1 MFQRPASFWEENRTL
16 GSYDILIVGAGMVG
30 LWTAWHLQQLAK
42 GLKIGVVDQLPSGQA
57 GASTRNAGFACFGS
71 PTELLDDLH
80 HEHRSDI
87 VERLSWRYQ
96 GLQSWRETFGEDALG
111 WVPGRGFEVF
121 SCDQSEAWQ
130 KVQSHLDSLNQLAA
144 ESGIPGEVYQKSVP
158 PIPSLLGCISIEHE
172 AGLHAGKAHQ
182 TIRTAVV
189 DEGAHFLQGI
199 EILPKTSWTKE
210 ALGWSIPT
218 AQGVLK
224 AHRIIL
230 ATNAWSAHILDRK
243 DILPGRGQVLLT
255 DPIDQLPY
263 VGTYHADEGYLYFR
277 NVGNRLLLGGG
288 RNAFRP
294 LEETLSGETTANVQA
309 YLENYLHEVLLPGF
323 AVNVSDRWAGTM
335 AFSNTGSKM
344 PLLESKDGITL
355 IARMGGMGVAL
366 SPEAGRK
373 AAQLA
378 LGI

>member
-1 MFQRPASFWEENRTL
+1 
-16 GSYDILIVGAGMVG
+16 MVG
-30 LWTAWHLQQLAK
+30 LWTAWHLQRLAK

-80 HEHRSDI
+80 RENRSDI

-111 WVPGRGFEVF
+111 WVPGRGFEIF
-121 SCDQSEAWQ
+121 STHQSEAWQ
-130 KVQSHLDSLNQLAA
+130 NVQSNLDSLNQLAA
-144 ESGIPGEVYQKSVP
+144 ESGIPGEVYQKSIP
-158 PIPSLLGCISIEHE
+158 PIPSLIGCISIEHE

-182 TIRTAVV
+182 TLKAAV
-189 DEGAHFLQGI
+189 EEHGAHILQGI
-199 EILPKTSWTKE
+199 EVPPMASWSKE
-210 ALGWSIPT
+210 ENAWAIPT
-218 AQGVLK
+218 TQGVLK

-230 ATNAWSAHILDRK
+230 ASNAWSGHILDRK

-255 DPIDQLPY
+255 DPIDHLPY
-263 VGTYHADEGYLYFR
+263 AGTYHADEGYLYFR

-288 RNAFRP
+288 RNAFRSQ
-294 LEETLSGETTANVQA
+294 EETLSGETTVNVQA
-309 YLENYLHEVLLPGF
+309 HLESYLHEVLLPGF
-323 AVNVSDRWAGTM
+323 EVKVSDRWAGTM
-335 AFSNTGSKM
+335 AFSPDGSKM
-344 PLLESKDGITL
+344 PLLESTDGITL

-378 LGI
+378 LEV